1 MNFILKDDT
10 LLTKEECHNI
20 IEWVFANKKLL
31 IDPYNNTHTRYQ
43 HCDLM
48 HVDDSFSECF
58 YNATLEPIPRAITK
72 LVDSYVE
79 EYPETNPLDA
89 FEVEYV
95 RFKWWKPGDFYSVW
109 HSEHGKNTPYRVLSF
124 LIYLS
129 DNEAETEF
137 KRYDN
142 VATKAGC
149 GIIFPAYFTHHH
161 RGSPCRKGLDRY
173 ILSGYCSF
181 V

>member
-10 LLTKEECHNI
+10 LLTKEECDNI
-20 IEWVFANKKLL
+20 IQWVFANKKFI
-31 IDPYNNTHTRYQ
+31 IDNKNRHTGYE
-43 HCDLM
+43 HCDLKYR
-48 HVDDSFSECF
+48 DDSFSESLS
-58 YNATLEPIPRAITK
+58 NISLQPIARAITK
-72 LVDSYVE
+72 LVNSYLE

-89 FEVEYV
+89 WNVEYV

-109 HSEHGKNTPYRVLSF
+109 HSEHTKNTPYRVLSF

-161 RGSPCRKGLDRY
+161 RGSPCKMGLDRY
-173 ILSGYCSF
+173 VLSGYCSF